1 MLLTFGKYKNETI
14 KEIFSK
20 DKQYINWLYSQSWFK
35 KNHNELYHYSKKMIE
50 NHNPTINKDKF
61 ILYTDGACSHNG
73 DPKARS
79 SIGIHFS
86 EKNPIKI
93 PDISEKIIS
102 DFHSNNVAELKAI
115 KKSFELMKN
124 NNVNIPIQLY
134 TDSCYCRLIL
144 IEWYEKWIRL
154 DKLKGK
160 KNIDIIKETYDIYK
174 TFDNIDIIYVRAHSN
189 KNDEHSYGNRVA
201 DQLARDALK

>member
-1 MLLTFGKYKNETI
+1 MLLTFGKYKNKTI
-14 KEIFSK
+14 NEIFTK
-20 DKQYINWLYSQSWFK
+20 DKQYINWLYSQLWFK
-35 KNHNELYHYSKKMIE
+35 KNHNELYQYSKNMIE
-50 NHNPTINKDKF
+50 NHNPIINKNKF

-73 DPKARS
+73 GPKARS

-93 PDISEKIIS
+93 SDISEKIIS

-115 KKSFELMKN
+115 KKSFELMKD
-124 NNVNIPIQLY
+124 NNVDIPIQLY
-134 TDSCYCRLIL
+134 TDSSYCRLIL

-160 KNIDIIKETYDIYK
+160 KNKDIIKETYDIYK
-174 TFDNIDIIYVRAHSN
+174 TFNNIEIIYVRAHSN
-189 KNDEHSYGNRVA
+189 KNDEHSYGNRIA

>member
-1 MLLTFGKYKNETI
+1 
-14 KEIFSK
+14 
-20 DKQYINWLYSQSWFK
+20 
-35 KNHNELYHYSKKMIE
+35 MIE

-73 DPKARS
+73 GPKARS

-93 PDISEKIIS
+93 SDISEKIIS

-115 KKSFELMKN
+115 KKSFELMKD
-124 NNVNIPIQLY
+124 NNVDIPIQLY
-134 TDSCYCRLIL
+134 TDSSYCRLIL

-174 TFDNIDIIYVRAHSN
+174 TFNNIEIIYVRAHSN
-189 KNDEHSYGNRVA
+189 KNDEHSYGNRIA